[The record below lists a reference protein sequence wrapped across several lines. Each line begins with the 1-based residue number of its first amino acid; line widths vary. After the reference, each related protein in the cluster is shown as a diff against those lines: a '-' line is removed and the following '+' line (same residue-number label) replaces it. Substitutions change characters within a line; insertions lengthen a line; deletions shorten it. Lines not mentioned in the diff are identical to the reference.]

1 VTPDPEIADSLPGAP
16 CKIVERRGDM
26 SVCAFGRPLDQAT
39 ATVALVGDSHAA
51 HWRGALEV
59 VSQAYGWHALS
70 LMRSSC
76 PLSMAVRDLDEP
88 KFSLCAQ
95 WKPLVFEWFWQH
107 PEIHTVFVAG
117 LTGGSGV
124 RPARGKSEWRT
135 AVTGFEAAWKALPP
149 TVDKIVVI
157 RDNAKTRPDVTR
169 CVGRAIA
176 HRRTPARVCST
187 ARSVSLDPDPAYAA
201 AGELNSTRVQRVD
214 LTRYFCGSRRC
225 YPVIGSVLVLRDQH
239 HMTAT
244 YSTTL
249 GPVLLRKVR
258 PLLDR

>member
-1 VTPDPEIADSLPGAP
+1 
-16 CKIVERRGDM
+16 VEAAVD
-26 SVCAFGRPLDQAT
+26 VDQLA
-39 ATVALVGDSHAA
+39 
-51 HWRGALEV
+51 
-59 VSQAYGWHALS
+59 
-70 LMRSSC
+70 
-76 PLSMAVRDLDEP
+76 
-88 KFSLCAQ
+88 
-95 WKPLVFEWFWQH
+95 
-107 PEIHTVFVAG
+107 
-117 LTGGSGV
+117 GGSGEPV
-124 RPARGKSEWRT
+124 REQRKRAPGYCRCVFVVPAEWRT

-225 YPVIGSVLVLRDQH
+225 YPVIGNVLVLRDQH